1 MSNTQTPATTANPT
15 ITFVTGNPNKLR
27 ELTSMAPD
35 GLHFQSAKLDLE
47 EIQDLEVRTI
57 VEHKLRQAY
66 AAVSTPVIVEDV
78 AASLESL
85 NGLPGP
91 FVKFFEQQLGRG
103 ALYKLSKVADDH
115 VTIRCV
121 VGYYDGKN
129 FLYGEG
135 VLQGTITAPRG
146 ENGFGFDC
154 VVVPDNQPDSAKRT
168 VAEMSADEKNAISH
182 RGQAFRDLLQQLA

>member
-1 MSNTQTPATTANPT
+1 MDNAQTAAPAA

-27 ELTSMAPD
+27 ELTSLAPA
-35 GLHFQSAKLDLE
+35 GLHFDSAALELD
-47 EIQDLEVRTI
+47 EIQSLEARTI

-66 AAVSTPVIVEDV
+66 GQVGKPVIVEDV
-78 AASLESL
+78 AAGLDSL

-91 FVKFFEQQLGRG
+91 FVKFFEKKLGRG
-103 ALYKLSKVADDH
+103 ALYKLSKVADDR
-115 VTIRCV
+115 VAILCV
-121 VGYYDGKN
+121 AGYYDGQR

-135 VLQGTITAPRG
+135 VLQGTVTAPRG

-154 VVVPDNQPDSAKRT
+154 VVVPDGQPDGAKRT

-182 RGQAFRDLLQQLA
+182 RGQAFRNLLQQLYGH